1 MLRHTQGLQLP
12 YIAAIVGFIVTYVAA
27 SFAYAELAPYPNY
40 FQSRPALLG
49 FLLFLISLS
58 GAAIGFW
65 LAH

>member
-1 MLRHTQGLQLP
+1 MR
-12 YIAAIVGFIVTYVAA
+12 YIAAVVAFIITYFAV

-58 GAAIGFW
+58 GAVIAFW
-65 LAH
+65 LAS